1 VILIKGRYYS
11 TLFLLGLAFGLVLL
25 LTMQGLGSMMDDLAV
40 NSVSED
46 CGKWK
51 VSFNWSEMDEYKS
64 SVSHGDSTT
73 GKVAIATDALT
84 LVSASDNAK
93 VLKVSVIMYSKSDTS
108 LINHTSM
115 MAQANGTLAKSN
127 VCKEINVTER
137 VIDGRSAIFA
147 SGLKCPMNEPVYVA
161 VYPVEYHLDRP
172 GGILASNA
180 VGLILS
186 TYNQEATERFI
197 NSVKIVQIK

>member
-1 VILIKGRYYS
+1 MKNKYW
-11 TLFLLGLAFGLVLL
+11 FLPGLALGLVLL
-25 LTMQGLGSMMDDLAV
+25 LTMSGQCSMMEDLAV
-40 NSVSED
+40 TSVSED
-46 CGKWK
+46 FGKWK

-64 SVSHGDSTT
+64 SVSHGDSTS
-73 GKVAIATDALT
+73 GKTAIATDALT
-84 LVSASDNAK
+84 LVSASDKATI
-93 VLKVSVIMYSKSDTS
+93 LKVSVIMYSKSDAS
-108 LINHTSM
+108 LINYTSM
-115 MAQANGTLAKSN
+115 IAQAKGTLAKSK
-127 VCKEINVTER
+127 VCKEINVTGR
-137 VIDGRSAIFA
+137 VIDGRLGINAR
-147 SGLKCPMNEPVYVA
+147 GLKCPLNEPVYVA

>member
-1 VILIKGRYYS
+1 MRCKRQILLKP
-11 TLFLLGLAFGLVLL
+11 FLLGLAFGLALL
-25 LTMQGLGSMMDDLAV
+25 LTMQGQGSMMDELAV
-40 NSVSED
+40 TSVSED

-64 SVSHGDSTT
+64 SVSHGDSTS

-84 LVSASDNAK
+84 LASASDNAK
-93 VLKVSVIMYSKSDTS
+93 ILKVSVIMYSKSDAS
-108 LINHTSM
+108 LINQSSL
-115 MAQANGTLAKSN
+115 MALANGTLAKSK
-127 VCKEINVTER
+127 VCKDINVTKR
-137 VIDGRSAIFA
+137 VIDGRSGIFA

-172 GGILASNA
+172 GGVLASTA